1 MIALLVP
8 VLGRAHQI
16 RPLFDNISSATTTAH
31 RVVFICSPSI
41 VDPEAWKACMSIK
54 EAKTLSAAWPP
65 GRADYAKKLAF
76 GYQETDEPWLFQGA
90 TDLVFYA
97 GWDTAALVVARKT
110 NCGVIGTNDLGNPL
124 VKRGRH
130 STHTLFSRDYIER
143 YGGTADDSGLI
154 FSEAYDHQWT
164 DSEFIETATLRKQF
178 AFSRRS
184 VVEHLHP
191 HWGKGDMDET
201 YEKAHRET
209 SEDQKLFIRRRSVV
223 MRAESKRKRNKV

>member
-16 RPLFDNISSATTTAH
+16 QPLFENISAATQTDH
-31 RVVFICSPSI
+31 RVIFICSPARF
-41 VDPEAWKACMSIK
+41 DKEAVAACRAIK
-54 EAKTLSAAWPP
+54 EAVTLKASWKP
-65 GRADYAKKLAF
+65 GRADYAMKLGLGF
-76 GYQETDEPWLFQGA
+76 HGTDEPWLFQGA

-97 GWDTAALVVARKT
+97 GWDLSALAVARQT

-130 STHTLFSRDYIER
+130 STHTLFSREYIEQ
-143 YGGTADDSGLI
+143 YGGTADGSGVI

-164 DSEFIETATLRKQF
+164 DSEFIETATLRRQF
-178 AFSRRS
+178 AFARRS

-191 HWGKGDMDET
+191 HWGKAEMDET
-201 YEKAHRET
+201 YEKAHRAT
-209 SEDQKLFIRRRSVV
+209 SNDQKLFVRRRAVV
-223 MRAESKRKRNKV
+223 MRGESKRKRSKA